1 MVNSMQ
7 HADEPGRSTRRELR
21 IRGVRAG
28 GCLIEVD
35 DNGIGFD
42 RASVPGERL
51 GLRMSIEER
60 MANAGGSAE
69 IVSRPGQGTTVLL
82 AWPAGAAGGA
92 S

>member
-1 MVNSMQ
+1 
-7 HADEPGRSTRRELR
+7 
-21 IRGVRAG
+21 VRAG
-28 GCLIEVD
+28 GCLIEIA

-69 IVSRPGQGTTVLL
+69 IVSRPGQGTTVIL

-92 S
+92 A